1 MLRPTVAASPARG
14 STCFFNKINPIH
26 QECRAFEYEPISEV
40 RSQYVPYGHVPRVE
54 TLKMP
59 ASLRPEGN
67 IDLQPE
73 YRNAYCARYDR
84 QGAGLDPRAYRRTD
98 RSPSASRR
106 GENYWLNDNNNNDYQ
121 CDRTLVGQDQDAFR
135 VLDTRILEDNV
146 TGKPPPA
153 SRRYIELKKFLWNLF
168 YKAIIR
174 HIFVNF

>member
-14 STCFFNKINPIH
+14 SGCFFGKIRPVR
-26 QECRAFEYEPISEV
+26 QAFEYEPLSEV

-59 ASLRPEGN
+59 SSLRPEGS

-84 QGAGLDPRAYRRTD
+84 QGGGLEPKAHVRAD

-106 GENYWLNDNNNNDYQ
+106 DKNYWLNDNNNNNDYQ
-121 CDRTLVGQDQDAFR
+121 CDRTLVGHDQDAFR

-153 SRRYIELKKFLWNLF
+153 SRRYVQLTKCLTLTL
-168 YKAIIR
+168 
-174 HIFVNF
+174 